1 MYAIVRTGGKQYR
14 VKEGDV
20 IRVERI
26 EGKLGKKIVLKDVLM
41 VKSDSKAVIAEPE
54 VKKAKIEAKIV
65 QHKRGK
71 KLHVYTFKRRKGE
84 EKRRGHRQ
92 WFTDL
97 KITRIVT

>member
-20 IRVERI
+20 IRVEKI
-26 EGKLGKKIVLKDVLM
+26 EGQIGKKIVLKDVLM
-41 VKSDSKAVIAEPE
+41 VKSAAEAIIGEPE
-54 VKKAKIEAKIV
+54 VKKAKVETEIV

-84 EKRRGHRQ
+84 EKQRGHRQ
-92 WFTDL
+92 WFTEL
-97 KITRIVT
+97 KVTRIIS